1 MALSNEFT
9 AECIVQKP
17 QDDDDDDDGVVVGKL
32 SIVPS
37 QKVEKL
43 SIQKNHGT
51 SQIRKNSPQF
61 LCSILFTTILV
72 KKVLKT
78 KFQAG
83 SYLNT
88 FLCKTT

>member
-17 QDDDDDDDGVVVGKL
+17 QDDDDDDVGKL
-32 SIVPS
+32 FIVPP

-43 SIQKNHGT
+43 SEELRNITNK
-51 SQIRKNSPQF
+51 KNSAHF
-61 LCSILFTTILV
+61 LCSMLFTTILV
-72 KKVLKT
+72 NKVLKT

-83 SYLNT
+83 SVLNT
-88 FLCKTT
+88 FLCRTT